1 MPSELI
7 ALVSC
12 PQNLADSL
20 AGSLV
25 EKKVA
30 ACVNIIKEVT
40 SVYRWE
46 GNIEKDAES
55 LLIIKTNSEV
65 WTRFKQTVEEL
76 HPYEVPE
83 IIAVPIEVGNQAY
96 LNWLNQSVTTKS
108 S

>member
-1 MPSELI
+1 MPCELI

-46 GNIEKDAES
+46 GNIEKDPES